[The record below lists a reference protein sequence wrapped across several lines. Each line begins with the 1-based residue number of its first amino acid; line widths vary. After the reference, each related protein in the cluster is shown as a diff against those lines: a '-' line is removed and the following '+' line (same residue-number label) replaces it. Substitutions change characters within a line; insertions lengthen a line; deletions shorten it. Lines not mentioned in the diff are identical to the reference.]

1 MRVLQSRRV
10 TNDHRA
16 REQITWV
23 SYKFQEHQYVHC
35 PHFGLA
41 ENARP
46 QEKVSCDNHALCRQW
61 WLSYIRG
68 VSERI
73 FRVLRSNNLKV
84 GFKPLNTLR
93 ARFPLP
99 KDKRSALQSRCVVY
113 KIGCSDCNFVYYGQT
128 DRALAT
134 RIKEH
139 RRAVRVGDNNSKI
152 SQHAN
157 QFGHSIDFDR
167 ATIVDKARDYHKRL
181 FLEAW
186 HSLRDRNVGNEH
198 IDVPGIYSSLT

>member
-1 MRVLQSRRV
+1 MSSDNNTPNIV
-10 TNDHRA
+10 TNGNFAVLPD
-16 REQITWV
+16 
-23 SYKFQEHQYVHC
+23 
-35 PHFGLA
+35 
-41 ENARP
+41 
-46 QEKVSCDNHALCRQW
+46 
-61 WLSYIRG
+61 IRG
-68 VSERI
+68 VSKRVSI
-73 FRVLRSNNLKV
+73 VLRSNNLKV

-152 SQHAN
+152 
-157 QFGHSIDFDR
+157 
-167 ATIVDKARDYHKRL
+167 ARESVWPLYR
-181 FLEAW
+181 F
-186 HSLRDRNVGNEH
+186 
-198 IDVPGIYSSLT
+198 